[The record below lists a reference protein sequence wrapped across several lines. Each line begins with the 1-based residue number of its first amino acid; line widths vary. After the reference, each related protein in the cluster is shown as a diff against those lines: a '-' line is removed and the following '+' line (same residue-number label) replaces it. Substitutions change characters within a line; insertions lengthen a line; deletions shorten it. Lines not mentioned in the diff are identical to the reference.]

1 MHARGHKSAAPT
13 HSSPTHPATTTKAA
27 VAADD
32 KVHKAQLVTP
42 EVIQLCAYRK
52 WENAGKP
59 SGDGIPFWLEAEEE
73 LRHGK

>member
-1 MHARGHKSAAPT
+1 MHARDHKSSTTT
-13 HSSPTHPATTTKAA
+13 HSSQTRPTTTTKAA
-27 VAADD
+27 VASDD
-32 KVHKAQLVTP
+32 KVHKAHLVTP

-59 SGDGIPFWLEAEEE
+59 SGDGIPFWLEAEQE